1 MTDKE
6 GALCKV
12 SMVAEEIEKVEAKT
26 SEVLRTTL
34 YLKIQPQLEGGRGVW
49 IDVRAGDGRKKGE
62 TLS

>member
-1 MTDKE
+1 
-6 GALCKV
+6 
-12 SMVAEEIEKVEAKT
+12 MVAEEIEKVEAKT

-49 IDVRAGDGRKKGE
+49 IDVRAGEGRKKRE